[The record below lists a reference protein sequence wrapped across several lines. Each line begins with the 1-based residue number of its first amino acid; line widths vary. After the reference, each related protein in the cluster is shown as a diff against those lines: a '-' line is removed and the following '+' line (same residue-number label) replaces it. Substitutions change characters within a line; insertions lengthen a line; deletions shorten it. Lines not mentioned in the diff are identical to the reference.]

1 MGGSTYLNFF
11 SLEDTYS
18 KCEFASST
26 IISGLTNALSAI
38 IIFHTTCIILILQ
51 LKIQSLELSP

>member
-1 MGGSTYLNFF
+1 MGGTTYSNLF

-26 IISGLTNALSAI
+26 IISGLTNALYVI
-38 IIFHTTCIILILQ
+38 ILFHTTCILLILQ
-51 LKIQSLELSP
+51 LKIQSL